1 MSGIYAAAMNV
12 DAAKVMSLRRPLI
25 IATAVG
31 VVGLVVC
38 AVLGHP
44 VMGILG
50 CVGLGLGLFNSRL
63 LQRDV
68 VKAISNEDATRK
80 AITVASG
87 KRLMLITA
95 LAVAFGIF
103 LRPDGLG
110 VFVGLA
116 VFQIITVTNTLVPVL
131 KGRHEANE

>member
-1 MSGIYAAAMNV
+1 MYAAALSV

-31 VVGLVVC
+31 VIGLVVC
-38 AVLGHP
+38 TVLGHP

-50 CVGLGLGLFNSRL
+50 CIGLGLGLFNSRL

-68 VKAISNEDATRK
+68 VKAISMDNPTRK
-80 AITVASG
+80 ALTVASG
-87 KRLMLITA
+87 KRLLFITA

-116 VFQIITVTNTLVPVL
+116 LFQVISVTNTLVPVL
-131 KGRHEANE
+131 KGRHEVNE